1 MSFTAL
7 IFNPTH
13 DDGAA
18 IAADLGRWPDLRLWE
33 TTPDSP
39 GAAQAEEAL
48 AEGATAVLVAGGD
61 GTQRVV
67 AGAMAATGVPLGIL
81 ATGTA
86 CVYARNLGLPLGAAG
101 REIALGGRTRR
112 MDLGWARLDD
122 GEAMPFLVAAGI
134 GRDAETI
141 GEVRDDL
148 KERIGWVAYA
158 RAGIGTA
165 GRGALPMR
173 INGEPVEAWT
183 VLVGNV
189 GDIPMAAMFPDA
201 TPDDGL
207 LHVMHLGVNGWLDW
221 VPVALAGLARTRT
234 DLGKMRRWETDRVL
248 VTTDEPTAVHL
259 DGDELPAAR
268 KLEVWLEPGALQIRC
283 PSAQGSSTES

>member
-18 IAADLGRWPDLRLWE
+18 IARELAQLPDVRLWE
-33 TTPDSP
+33 TSADSP
-39 GAAQAEEAL
+39 GDEQTKEAL
-48 AEGATAVLVAGGD
+48 REGATAVLVAGGD

-67 AGAMAATGVPLGIL
+67 AGAMADTGVPFGIL

-86 CVYARNLGLPLGAAG
+86 CVYARNLNLPLGLDG
-101 REIALGGRTRR
+101 KEIALGGTPRA
-112 MDLGWARLDD
+112 MDLGWARVDD

-141 GEVRDDL
+141 GVVRDDL
-148 KERIGWVAYA
+148 KEKIGWVAYA
-158 RAGIGTA
+158 QAGMTTA
-165 GRGALPMR
+165 GRDALPMR
-173 INGEPVEAWT
+173 INDGPVEAWS

-189 GDIPMAAMFPDA
+189 GNIPMAAMFPDA
-201 TPDDGL
+201 APDDGV

-221 VPVALAGLARTRT
+221 VPVALAGLTRT
-234 DLGKMRRWETDRVL
+234 KADLGKLRRWQADRV
-248 VTTDEPTAVHL
+248 VITTDEPIAVQL

-268 KLEVWLEPGALQIRC
+268 KLEVWLQPGALQIRC
-283 PSAQGSSTES
+283 QDSSTES

>member
-1 MSFTAL
+1 MTFTAL

-13 DDGAA
+13 DDGATVA
-18 IAADLGRWPDLRLWE
+18 RELADLPDVRLWE
-33 TTPDSP
+33 TTAESP
-39 GAAQAEEAL
+39 GEEQAKQAL
-48 AEGATAVLVAGGD
+48 AEGASAVLVAGGD

-67 AGAMAATGVPLGIL
+67 AGALAGSGVPLGIL

-86 CVYARNLGLPLGAAG
+86 CVYARNLNLPLGIDG
-101 REIALGGRTRR
+101 KEIALRGTARP
-112 MDLGWARLDD
+112 MDLGWVRLDD
-122 GEAMPFLVAAGI
+122 GEPQPFLVATGI

-158 RAGIGTA
+158 RAGLGTA
-165 GRGALPMR
+165 GRSALPMQ

-201 TPDDGL
+201 APDDGT

-221 VPVALAGLARTRT
+221 APVALAGLTRSKA
-234 DLGKMRRWETDRVL
+234 DLGKMRRWETDHIVI
-248 VTTDEPTAVHL
+248 TTDEPTAVHI
-259 DGDELPAAR
+259 DGDEVPPAQ
-268 KLEVWLEPGALQIRC
+268 KLEVWLEPGALQVRC
-283 PSAQGSSTES
+283 QDPTA